1 MTDHS
6 AAPTVPASI
15 ARRVGAYALDIGTAY
30 LLIFVI
36 GGIAGAVQLASS
48 GGDAKALAGALLL
61 VWAIVVLVSLAWLLV
76 YSAMQGGRGSIGQRA
91 TGVMIRDA
99 ATGAP
104 IGFWRALLR
113 NVVWGLAGCIVVGY
127 FSALFDSSGRRQG
140 WHDLATRSVVVI
152 RQPALAAPTVPAV
165 PPMPAGV
172 PSAAAPSRLADPIR
186 PPAASAAAA
195 SPVRTIEPAAVVAAG
210 GVISQVPGAVS
221 VAAPASPVPPA
232 VPAPLAP
239 PAPQTPPA
247 AVATTTPVP
256 SVASPPVPVPAESG
270 AAESGPAGPDAAEPD
285 FDELDQ
291 TRAAA
296 SLPSSRVPDPAA
308 IVVLTWDNGTR
319 MAVYGRTL
327 YGRNPETEP
336 GAARVAVRDETLSLS
351 KTHFELG
358 GDAAGPWI
366 IDRHSTN
373 GSVLVRNGSP
383 QRLIAGVQTTLR
395 GGDRLEFGDRSV
407 EVSTS

>member
-1 MTDHS
+1 MSERT
-6 AAPTVPASI
+6 AAPTVAASI
-15 ARRVGAYALDIGTAY
+15 GRRAGAYALDIASAY
-30 LLIFVI
+30 LLVVVI
-36 GGIAGAVQLASS
+36 GGTAGAVVLASTGS
-48 GGDAKALAGALLL
+48 DAKALAGAVLVVWVIVLL
-61 VWAIVVLVSLAWLLV
+61 VWIAWLV
-76 YSAMQGGRGSIGQRA
+76 IYSAMQGGRGSIGQRA
-91 TGVMIRDA
+91 TGVLIRDA

-113 NVVWGLAGCIVVGY
+113 NVVWGLAASIVVGY

-140 WHDLATRSVVVI
+140 WHDLASRSVVVV
-152 RQPALAAPTVPAV
+152 RHPALVAAPASPPAPAPASPSAPASPTAPVTVPA
-165 PPMPAGV
+165 PFGAPAGRQT
-172 PSAAAPSRLADPIR
+172 S
-186 PPAASAAAA
+186 PP
-195 SPVRTIEPAAVVAAG
+195 PVRTIEPTAASSSG
-210 GVISQVPGAVS
+210 LISQVPGS
-221 VAAPASPVPPA
+221 VTLAAPPRPPAAPAAAAAPTGGA
-232 VPAPLAP
+232 VPTAPAAAPL
-239 PAPQTPPA
+239 PATVDDDHPA
-247 AVATTTPVP
+247 
-256 SVASPPVPVPAESG
+256 S
-270 AAESGPAGPDAAEPD
+270 DLDEPD
-285 FDELDQ
+285 LDELDQ

-296 SLPSSRVPDPAA
+296 SLPSSRIPDPAA

>member
-1 MTDHS
+1 MTDRS
-6 AAPTVPASI
+6 AVPSAPAPI
-15 ARRVGAYALDIGTAY
+15 GRRAGAYALDIGTAY
-30 LLIFVI
+30 LLVFVI
-36 GGIAGAVQLASS
+36 GGIAGAAQLASS

-61 VWAIVVLVSLAWLLV
+61 VWAIVLIVSLAWLLV

-91 TGVMIRDA
+91 TGVLIRDA

-113 NVVWGLAGCIVVGY
+113 NVVWALAGSIIVGY
-127 FSALFDSSGRRQG
+127 FSPLFDSSGRRQG
-140 WHDLATRSVVVI
+140 WHDLATRSVVVV
-152 RQPALAAPTVPAV
+152 RQPALANVPTVPPV
-165 PPMPAGV
+165 LPAAPV
-172 PSAAAPSRLADPIR
+172 TAPSAAPATSALADPIR
-186 PPAASAAAA
+186 RPAPAAAA
-195 SPVRTIEPAAVVAAG
+195 VRTIEPAAAAASS
-210 GVISQVPGAVS
+210 GVISQVPGAV
-221 VAAPASPVPPA
+221 ASPVPPPS
-232 VPAPLAP
+232 PAPAAP
-239 PAPQTPPA
+239 PMPSTV
-247 AVATTTPVP
+247 AVATAPTS
-256 SVASPPVPVPAESG
+256 SVPPVPAQPA
-270 AAESGPAGPDAAEPD
+270 AILDEPD
-285 FDELDQ
+285 VDELDQ

-296 SLPSSRVPDPAA
+296 SLPSSRISDPAA
-308 IVVLTWDNGTR
+308 IIVLTWDNGTR